1 MAVVSIPELQADEDL
16 LRRFVARREADAFAE
31 LARRHT
37 GLVFGTC
44 LRVTGDRHDAEEL
57 AQECFLRLATRAS
70 TVRSSVA
77 GWLHATATRLAINAV
92 RAKGRR
98 RAHEATAVGRP
109 TEAPDDPSPWREIE
123 PILDEAVE
131 SLPDDLREAIVLHFL
146 RSLPQSEVAARLDV
160 HQSTVSRRIA
170 EGLRRLQGSLTAS
183 GVSLAA
189 IPLADVLVAAFAPA
203 GVPDLSRAVSRIT
216 LSEAAGGLLGA
227 AGSGWAKFQAWT
239 ALVVALG
246 TPLLLG
252 LFVEMWFNVVV
263 TVLALSWIAWRRP
276 AIVQEISAAQGG
288 RGFDEPC
295 HPLTRWEWTTPPRDW
310 HRASIGFIGF
320 GFAFL
325 ALAWAQARI
334 GSPPGLVA
342 TLAIY
347 SLLLLFNATRLLL
360 RAYRFRDRPN
370 QVGDAFSARRA
381 SGLVVIQWMLMAV
394 ACTFFVN
401 TWALIWLRDGVMDQ
415 RSGLLVL
422 SAAGLELVMIA
433 GLFVSFRAYL
443 ARPGID
449 SRTEPGPARDGS
461 CAFTRAGVV
470 GLIHMVALPI
480 LLTVLGGLNASRSSR
495 LEDAFMPVISLVPL
509 IQSLPLFPP
518 ALKVMRRGRWLAV
531 VAAALFCA
539 VSDVMLYIATLTWSR

>member
-1 MAVVSIPELQADEDL
+1 MAAVSIPELQADEAL
-16 LRRFVARREADAFAE
+16 LRRFAARREADAFAE
-31 LARRHT
+31 LARRHA

-77 GWLHATATRLAINAV
+77 GWLHATATRLALNAV
-92 RAKGRR
+92 RARGRR
-98 RAHEATAVGRP
+98 RAHESTAVGRL
-109 TEAPDDPSPWREIE
+109 TDAPDDLSPWREIE
-123 PILDEAVE
+123 PILDEAVV
-131 SLPDDLREAIVLHFL
+131 SLPDELREAIVLHFL
-146 RSLPQSEVAARLDV
+146 RSLSQSEVAARLGV
-160 HQSTVSRRIA
+160 HQSTVSRRLG
-170 EGLRRLQGSLTAS
+170 EGLRRLHERLTAS

-189 IPLADVLVAAFAPA
+189 IPLADVLVAAATPS
-203 GVPDLSRAVSRIT
+203 GVPDLSSAVGRIT
-216 LSEAAGGLLGA
+216 LSGAAGGLLGA

-239 ALVVALG
+239 ALVAAVG

-252 LFVEMWFNVVV
+252 LFVEMWFSVVV

-288 RGFDEPC
+288 SGFDGPC
-295 HPLTRWEWTTPPRDW
+295 HLLTRWTWTTPPRDW
-310 HRASIGFIGF
+310 RPTSIGFFGL

-325 ALAWAQARI
+325 TLAWAQARF

-360 RAYRFRDRPN
+360 RVYRFRDRPN
-370 QVGDAFSARRA
+370 QVGDALSVRRA

-394 ACTFFVN
+394 VCTFLVN
-401 TWALIWLRDGVMDQ
+401 TWALIWLRDGVMDP

-422 SAAGLELVMIA
+422 FAVGLELVMIA

-443 ARPGID
+443 AGRGLDPQAGSGPG
-449 SRTEPGPARDGS
+449 RGGS
-461 CAFTRAGVV
+461 SVFTRAGVV
-470 GLIHMVALPI
+470 GLIHVVALPI
-480 LLTVLGGLNASRSSR
+480 VVTVLGGLKALQSSR
-495 LEDAFMPVISLVPL
+495 QEDVFMPVTSLVLL

-518 ALKVMRRGRWLAV
+518 ALKVMKRRWWLVV
-531 VAAALFCA
+531 VAAALFCG
-539 VSDVMLYIATLTWSR
+539 VSDVMLYIAALTSSR